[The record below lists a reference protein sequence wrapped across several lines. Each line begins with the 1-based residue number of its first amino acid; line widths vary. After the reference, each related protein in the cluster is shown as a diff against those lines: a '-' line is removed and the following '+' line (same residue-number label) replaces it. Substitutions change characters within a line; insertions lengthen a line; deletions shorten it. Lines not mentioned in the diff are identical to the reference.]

1 MADVDVLVVGAGPV
15 GLTAAAELRRHGVDC
30 RIVDRLAVPQ
40 PYAKAIGVLPR
51 TLEVWD
57 AMGLVHG
64 ALDVAVP
71 HLGQLVFID
80 GKPAPRV
87 ELTLPPDIPYP
98 FATLPQ
104 YATERLLAEHL
115 ARFGT
120 EVERPTELR
129 SVEMHPD
136 EVEAVLAHADGRIER
151 LRARYVVG
159 CDGAHSLVRKA
170 AGLTFEGDAFPEQYM
185 IGDVEVDWE
194 LPAGYSMRA
203 VNLDANGEMDDMVVC
218 IPMPGV
224 RRYWLS
230 MLRPS
235 AQAGSEDGSS
245 APDGMGDGHGP
256 DLGQIQAVLDRL
268 SPQPTTASTLR
279 WSSAFRISHRL
290 VDRYRNG
297 RLFVAG
303 DAAHIHPPIGGQGLN
318 TGVQDAYNLAWK
330 LALAVR
336 GLATDDVLESYH
348 AERHPVA
355 QEVVNRTVRHA
366 HTVRHAR
373 TARHAR
379 SGLGNNGD
387 DAEMMLRR
395 QAQLLVAYPDSPLIQ
410 PQAADGTPA
419 AGPAPGDRA
428 PDCRGLVS
436 DLAAYPRRL
445 FDLLRTPR
453 HVLLLFAGPEHASGD
468 GAARLEACAAEAH
481 RAAHGLLD
489 AYLVTAAEVPED
501 ARPVGLRP
509 PRVRDAAGEFRDAY
523 APRDGEALLIRPDG
537 YLSGRFHPA
546 VPEHLTAHL
555 RRTFV
560 TPSGGRGGGWYD
572 VAGADGGSEV
582 QQACPGTGV
591 AGVLAVGGG
600 DGTGT

>member
-40 PYAKAIGVLPR
+40 PYAKAIGVVPR

-57 AMGLVHG
+57 AMGLVRE
-64 ALDVAVP
+64 ALDDAVP
-71 HLGQLVFID
+71 HLAQLVFID

-87 ELTLPPDIPYP
+87 EMALPSEIPYP
-98 FATLPQ
+98 FFATLPQ
-104 YATERLLAEHL
+104 YATERLLTEHL

-120 EVERPTELR
+120 EVERATELR
-129 SVEMHPD
+129 SVEVRPD
-136 EVEAVLAHADGRIER
+136 EVEAVLAHPDGRTER
-151 LRARYVVG
+151 LHARYVVG

-170 AGLTFEGDAFPEQYM
+170 AGLTFEGGTLPEQYM
-185 IGDVEVDWE
+185 IGDVELDWE
-194 LPAGYSMRA
+194 LPAGHSMRS
-203 VNLDANGEMDDMVVC
+203 VTLDANGVMDDMLVC

-230 MLRPS
+230 MLRPG
-235 AQAGSEDGSS
+235 AQAGGEDGSS
-245 APDGMGDGHGP
+245 APDGTDLGLGDGDGP

-268 SPQPTTASTLR
+268 APEVTTASTLR
-279 WSSAFRISHRL
+279 WSSTFRTSHRL

-318 TGVQDAYNLAWK
+318 TGVQDAFNLAWK
-330 LALAVR
+330 LALTVR

-355 QEVVNRTVRHA
+355 QEVLNRTVRHA
-366 HTVRHAR
+366 RTVRHSG
-373 TARHAR
+373 
-379 SGLGNNGD
+379 SGLNTKGD
-387 DAEMMLRR
+387 DGEMVLRR
-395 QAQLLVAYPDSPLIQ
+395 QAQLLVAYPDSPLVQ
-410 PQAADGTPA
+410 PQEADGTSA

-428 PDCRGLVS
+428 PDCRGLLS

-468 GAARLEACAAEAH
+468 GAARLEACAAAAH

-489 AYLVTAAEVPED
+489 AYLITAAEVPED

-555 RRTFV
+555 RRTF
-560 TPSGGRGGGWYD
+560 
-572 VAGADGGSEV
+572 A
-582 QQACPGTGV
+582 
-591 AGVLAVGGG
+591 
-600 DGTGT
+600 

>member
-30 RIVDRLAVPQ
+30 RIVDRLAVPN
-40 PYAKAIGVLPR
+40 PYAKAIGVVPR

-57 AMGLVHG
+57 AMGLVG
-64 ALDVAVP
+64 RALDEAVP
-71 HLGQLVFID
+71 HLGQLVYID
-80 GKPAPRV
+80 GKPRPRV
-87 ELTLPPDIPYP
+87 ELTLPPEIPYP

-104 YATERLLAEHL
+104 YETERLLTEHL
-115 ARFGT
+115 AGFGT
-120 EVERPTELR
+120 EVERSTELR
-129 SVEMHPD
+129 SLELRPHD
-136 EVEAVLAHADGRIER
+136 VEAVLAHADGRIER
-151 LRARYVVG
+151 LHARYVVG

-170 AGLTFEGDAFPEQYM
+170 AGLTFEGDALPEQYM

-194 LPAGYSMRA
+194 LPAGYSMRS
-203 VNLDANGEMDDMVVC
+203 VNLDANGEVDDMLVC

-230 MLRPS
+230 MLRPR
-235 AQAGSEDGSS
+235 AQAKGEDSS
-245 APDGMGDGHGP
+245 STPDGTVLGLGDGQGL

-268 SPQPTTASTLR
+268 SPEVTTASTLR
-279 WSSAFRISHRL
+279 WSSAFRTSHRL

-303 DAAHIHPPIGGQGLN
+303 DAAHIQPPIGGQGLN
-318 TGVQDAYNLAWK
+318 TGVQDAHNLAWK
-330 LALAVR
+330 LALTVR

-348 AERHPVA
+348 SERHPVA
-355 QEVVNRTVRHA
+355 QEVVDR
-366 HTVRHAR
+366 TVRHAR
-373 TARHAR
+373 TVRQA
-379 SGLGNNGD
+379 GTGPLNNGAD
-387 DAEMMLRR
+387 TEMALRR
-395 QAQLLVAYPDSPLIQ
+395 QAQLLVAYPGSPLVQ

-428 PDCRGLVS
+428 PDCRGLLS

-453 HVLLLFAGPEHASGD
+453 HVLLLFAGSEHASGD

-546 VPEHLTAHL
+546 VPERLTAHL
-555 RRTFV
+555 RRTF
-560 TPSGGRGGGWYD
+560 
-572 VAGADGGSEV
+572 A
-582 QQACPGTGV
+582 
-591 AGVLAVGGG
+591 
-600 DGTGT
+600 

>member
-1 MADVDVLVVGAGPV
+1 MTAVDVLVVGAGPV
-15 GLTAAAELRRHGVDC
+15 GLTAAAELRRHGVEC
-30 RIVDRLAVPQ
+30 RIVDRLAVPE

-51 TLEVWD
+51 TLEAWD
-57 AMGLVHG
+57 AMGLARR
-64 ALDVAVP
+64 ALDNAVP

-80 GKPAPRV
+80 GKPGPRV
-87 ELTLPPDIPYP
+87 ELTLPPEIPYP

-104 YATERLLAEHL
+104 YATERLLTEHL

-129 SVEMHPD
+129 SVEIRPD

-151 LRARYVVG
+151 LHARYVVG
-159 CDGAHSLVRKA
+159 CDGAHSTVRKA
-170 AGLTFEGDAFPEQYM
+170 AGLTFEGNAFPEQYM
-185 IGDVEVDWE
+185 ISDVELDWD

-203 VNLDANGEMDDMVVC
+203 VNLDANGAVDDMLVC

-224 RRYWLS
+224 RRYCLS
-230 MLRPS
+230 MLRPC
-235 AQAGSEDGSS
+235 AQAGGEDDSS
-245 APDGMGDGHGP
+245 APDGMRDGRGP
-256 DLGQIQAVLDRL
+256 DLGEIQAVLDRL
-268 SPQPTTASTLR
+268 SPEPTTASTLR
-279 WSSAFRISHRL
+279 WSSTFRISHRL

-330 LALAVR
+330 LALTIR
-336 GLATDDVLESYH
+336 GMATDDVLESYH

-355 QEVVNRTVRHA
+355 QEVVDR
-366 HTVRHAR
+366 TVRHAR
-373 TARHAR
+373 TSSHAR
-379 SGLGNNGD
+379 TGLGNNGD

-395 QAQLLVAYPDSPLIQ
+395 QAQLLVSYPDSPLIQ
-410 PQAADGTPA
+410 PQAADGIPA

-428 PDCRGLVS
+428 PDCRGLLS
-436 DLAAYPRRL
+436 DLATYRRRL

-453 HVLLLFAGPEHASGD
+453 HVLLLFAGPEHVSGD

-509 PRVRDAAGEFRDAY
+509 PRVRDAAGEFRAAY

-546 VPEHLTAHL
+546 VPEHLTTHL
-555 RRTFV
+555 RRTFL
-560 TPSGGRGGGWYD
+560 TSAAAGEAPP
-572 VAGADGGSEV
+572 VAV
-582 QQACPGTGV
+582 LQA
-591 AGVLAVGGG
+591 ALSR
-600 DGTGT
+600 

>member
-30 RIVDRLAVPQ
+30 RIVDRLAVPK

-57 AMGLVHG
+57 AMGLVRDV
-64 ALDVAVP
+64 LDNAVP

-80 GKPAPRV
+80 GKPGPEV
-87 ELTLPPDIPYP
+87 SLTLPSEVPYP

-104 YATERLLAEHL
+104 CATERLLAEHL

-129 SVEMHPD
+129 SVEMRPD

-151 LRARYVVG
+151 LHARYVVG

-170 AGLTFEGDAFPEQYM
+170 AGLSFEGDAFPEQYM

-194 LPAGYSMRA
+194 LPAGYSMRS
-203 VNLDANGEMDDMVVC
+203 VTLDANGAMDDMLVC

-230 MLRPS
+230 MLRPR
-235 AQAGSEDGSS
+235 AQAGGEDGSS
-245 APDGMGDGHGP
+245 APEGIVLGLGDGHGP

-268 SPQPTTASTLR
+268 SPEPATASTLR
-279 WSSAFRISHRL
+279 WSSTFRASHRL

-303 DAAHIHPPIGGQGLN
+303 DAAHIHPPVGGQGLN

-330 LALAVR
+330 LALRVR
-336 GLATDDVLESYH
+336 GLATDDLLESYH

-355 QEVVNRTVRHA
+355 REVVDRTV
-366 HTVRHAR
+366 
-373 TARHAR
+373 RHAR
-379 SGLGNNGD
+379 SGLNSNGD
-387 DAEMMLRR
+387 DAEMLLRR

-410 PQAADGTPA
+410 PEAADGTPA
-419 AGPAPGDRA
+419 AGPVPGDRA
-428 PDCRGLVS
+428 PDCRGLLS
-436 DLAAYPRRL
+436 DLATYPRRL

-453 HVLLLFAGPEHASGD
+453 HVLLLFAGSEHTSGD
-468 GAARLEACAAEAH
+468 GVARLEACATEAH

-489 AYLVTAAEVPED
+489 AYLVTAAEVSED

-546 VPEHLTAHL
+546 VPERLTAHL
-555 RRTFV
+555 RRTF
-560 TPSGGRGGGWYD
+560 
-572 VAGADGGSEV
+572 A
-582 QQACPGTGV
+582 
-591 AGVLAVGGG
+591 
-600 DGTGT
+600 

>member
-30 RIVDRLAVPQ
+30 RIVDRLAVPN

-57 AMGLVHG
+57 AMGLVRRV
-64 ALDVAVP
+64 LDEAVP
-71 HLGQLVFID
+71 HLGQLVYID
-80 GKPAPRV
+80 GKPRPRV
-87 ELTLPPDIPYP
+87 ELTLPPEIPYP

-104 YATERLLAEHL
+104 YETERLLTEHL
-115 ARFGT
+115 AGFGT
-120 EVERPTELR
+120 EVERSTELR
-129 SVEMHPD
+129 SLEMRPH
-136 EVEAVLAHADGRIER
+136 EVEAVLAHGDGRIER
-151 LRARYVVG
+151 LHARYVVG

-170 AGLTFEGDAFPEQYM
+170 AGLTFEGDALPEEYM

-194 LPAGYSMRA
+194 LPAGYSIRS
-203 VNLDANGEMDDMVVC
+203 VNLDANGEMDDMLVC

-230 MLRPS
+230 MLRPH
-235 AQAGSEDGSS
+235 AQAEGEDGSRT
-245 APDGMGDGHGP
+245 PDGTVLDLDDGQGL
-256 DLGQIQAVLDRL
+256 DLDQIQAVLDRL
-268 SPQPTTASTLR
+268 SPEVTTASTLR
-279 WSSAFRISHRL
+279 WSSAFRTSHRM
-290 VDRYRNG
+290 VDRYRDG
-297 RLFVAG
+297 RVFVAG
-303 DAAHIHPPIGGQGLN
+303 DAAHIQPPIGGQGLN

-355 QEVVNRTVRHA
+355 QEVVDRTVRHA
-366 HTVRHAR
+366 RSVRKAG
-373 TARHAR
+373 A
-379 SGLGNNGD
+379 GPLNNGAD
-387 DAEMMLRR
+387 TEMALRR

-410 PQAADGTPA
+410 PKAADGTPE

-428 PDCRGLVS
+428 PDCRGLLS
-436 DLAAYPRRL
+436 DLATYPQRL

-453 HVLLLFAGPEHASGD
+453 HVLLLFAGSEHASGD

-481 RAAHGLLD
+481 RAANGLLD

-509 PRVRDAAGEFRDAY
+509 PRVRDAAGEFHDAY
-523 APRDGEALLIRPDG
+523 GPRDGEALLIRPDG

-546 VPEHLTAHL
+546 VPERLTAHL
-555 RRTFV
+555 RRTF
-560 TPSGGRGGGWYD
+560 T
-572 VAGADGGSEV
+572 
-582 QQACPGTGV
+582 
-591 AGVLAVGGG
+591 
-600 DGTGT
+600 

>member
-30 RIVDRLAVPQ
+30 RIVDRLAAPE
-40 PYAKAIGVLPR
+40 PYAKAIGVVPR

-57 AMGLVHG
+57 SMGLVHG
-64 ALDVAVP
+64 VLDAAVP
-71 HLGQLVFID
+71 HLAQLVFTD
-80 GKPAPRV
+80 GKAAPRV
-87 ELTLPPDIPYP
+87 EMTLPPEIPYP
-98 FATLPQ
+98 FAMLPQ

-120 EVERPTELR
+120 EVERETELR
-129 SVEMHPD
+129 SVETHPD
-136 EVEAVLAHADGRIER
+136 EVEAVLAHADGRTER
-151 LRARYVVG
+151 LHARYVVG

-170 AGLTFEGDAFPEQYM
+170 AGLTFEGDALPEQYM
-185 IGDVEVDWE
+185 IGDVELDWE
-194 LPAGYSMRA
+194 LPAGHSMRS
-203 VNLDANGEMDDMVVC
+203 VHLDANGVMDDMLVC

-230 MLRPS
+230 TLLPS
-235 AQAGSEDGSS
+235 AQAGDGDGSS
-245 APDGMGDGHGP
+245 APDGIGLGLGDGQGP

-268 SPQPTTASTLR
+268 SPEVTTASTLR
-279 WSSAFRISHRL
+279 WSSTFRTGHRL

-303 DAAHIHPPIGGQGLN
+303 DAAHINPPVGGQGLN

-330 LALAVR
+330 LALTVR

-348 AERHPVA
+348 TERHPVA
-355 QEVVNRTVRHA
+355 REVLNRTVG
-366 HTVRHAR
+366 HAR
-373 TARHAR
+373 KVRTSG
-379 SGLGNNGD
+379 SGLNTRGD
-387 DAEMMLRR
+387 DGEMVLRR
-395 QAQLLVAYPDSPLIQ
+395 QAQLLVAYPDSPLVQ
-410 PQAADGTPA
+410 PRAADGTLA

-428 PDCRGLVS
+428 PDCRGLLS
-436 DLAAYPRRL
+436 DLATYPRRL

-453 HVLLLFAGPEHASGD
+453 HVLLLFAGSAQALDD

-509 PRVRDAAGEFRDAY
+509 PRVRDAAGEFRAAY

-546 VPEHLTAHL
+546 VPEHLTAQL
-555 RRTFV
+555 RRTF
-560 TPSGGRGGGWYD
+560 
-572 VAGADGGSEV
+572 A
-582 QQACPGTGV
+582 
-591 AGVLAVGGG
+591 
-600 DGTGT
+600 

>member
-30 RIVDRLAVPQ
+30 RIVDRLAVPE
-40 PYAKAIGVLPR
+40 PYAKGIGIVPR

-57 AMGLVHG
+57 AMGLVRR
-64 ALDVAVP
+64 ALDKAVP
-71 HLGQLVFID
+71 HLGQLVYID
-80 GKPAPRV
+80 GKPRPRV
-87 ELTLPPDIPYP
+87 ELTLGPEAPYP

-104 YATERLLAEHL
+104 YETERLLTEHL
-115 ARFGT
+115 AGFGT
-120 EVERPTELR
+120 EVERATELR
-129 SVEMHPD
+129 SLETRP
-136 EVEAVLAHADGRIER
+136 EEIEAVLAHPGGRIER

-170 AGLTFEGDAFPEQYM
+170 AGLTFEGNASPEQYL

-194 LPAGYSMRA
+194 LPPGYSMRA
-203 VNLDANGEMDDMVVC
+203 VHLDANGEVDDMLVC

-230 MLRPS
+230 MFRPRVH
-235 AQAGSEDGSS
+235 AEGDEASS
-245 APDGMGDGHGP
+245 TPDAPKPERGEGQGP
-256 DLGQIQAVLDRL
+256 DLDQIQAVLDRL
-268 SPQPTTASTLR
+268 SPEVTTASTLR
-279 WSSAFRISHRL
+279 WSSTFRTSHRL
-290 VDRYRNG
+290 VDRYRNE

-336 GLATDDVLESYH
+336 GLATDDLLDSYH

-355 QEVVNRTVRHA
+355 QEVVERTVRHA
-366 HTVRHAR
+366 RNVRHAG
-373 TARHAR
+373 
-379 SGLGNNGD
+379 SGRLNNGA
-387 DAEMMLRR
+387 DAEMMLQR
-395 QAQLLVAYPDSPLIQ
+395 QAQLLVAYPHSPLTQ
-410 PQAADGTPA
+410 PQVNGTSD

-428 PDCRGLVS
+428 PDCRGLLS
-436 DLAAYPRRL
+436 ELATYPRRL

-453 HVLLLFAGPEHASGD
+453 HVLMLFAGPEHASGD
-468 GAARLEACAAEAH
+468 GAARLEACAAQAH

-489 AYLVTAAEVPED
+489 AYLITAAEVPQD

-509 PRVRDAAGEFRDAY
+509 PRVHDSAGEFQSTY
-523 APRDGEALLIRPDG
+523 APRDGEAILIRPDG

-546 VPEHLTAHL
+546 VPERLTAHL
-555 RRTFV
+555 RRTF
-560 TPSGGRGGGWYD
+560 
-572 VAGADGGSEV
+572 A
-582 QQACPGTGV
+582 
-591 AGVLAVGGG
+591 
-600 DGTGT
+600 

>member
-30 RIVDRLAVPQ
+30 RIVDRLAVPN

-57 AMGLVHG
+57 AMGLVRR
-64 ALDVAVP
+64 ALDEAVP
-71 HLGQLVFID
+71 HLGQLVYID
-80 GKPAPRV
+80 GKPRPRV
-87 ELTLPPDIPYP
+87 ELTLPPEIPYP

-104 YATERLLAEHL
+104 YETERLLTEHL
-115 ARFGT
+115 AGFGT
-120 EVERPTELR
+120 EVERSTELR
-129 SVEMHPD
+129 SLDMRPHD
-136 EVEAVLAHADGRIER
+136 VEAVLAHADGRIER
-151 LRARYVVG
+151 LHARYVVG

-170 AGLTFEGDAFPEQYM
+170 AGLTFEGDALPEQYM

-194 LPAGYSMRA
+194 LPAGYSMRS
-203 VNLDANGEMDDMVVC
+203 VNLDANGEVDDMLVC

-230 MLRPS
+230 MLRPR
-235 AQAGSEDGSS
+235 AQAEGEDGSS
-245 APDGMGDGHGP
+245 TPDRTALGLGDDQGL

-268 SPQPTTASTLR
+268 SPEVTTASTLR
-279 WSSAFRISHRL
+279 WSSSFRTSHRL

-303 DAAHIHPPIGGQGLN
+303 DAAHIQPPIGGQGLN
-318 TGVQDAYNLAWK
+318 TGVQDAHNLAWK
-330 LALAVR
+330 LALTVR

-348 AERHPVA
+348 SERHPVA
-355 QEVVNRTVRHA
+355 QEVVDR
-366 HTVRHAR
+366 TVRHAR
-373 TARHAR
+373 TVRQAGA
-379 SGLGNNGD
+379 GPLNNGAD
-387 DAEMMLRR
+387 TEMALRR
-395 QAQLLVAYPDSPLIQ
+395 QAQLLVAYPDSPLVQ

-428 PDCRGLVS
+428 PDCRGLLS

-453 HVLLLFAGPEHASGD
+453 HVLLLFAGSEHASGD

-481 RAAHGLLD
+481 RAAHGLRHSKLF
-489 AYLVTAAEVPED
+489 TAAEVPED

-546 VPEHLTAHL
+546 VPERLTAHL
-555 RRTFV
+555 RRTF
-560 TPSGGRGGGWYD
+560 
-572 VAGADGGSEV
+572 A
-582 QQACPGTGV
+582 
-591 AGVLAVGGG
+591 
-600 DGTGT
+600 

>member
-15 GLTAAAELRRHGVDC
+15 GLTTAAELRRHGVDC
-30 RIVDRLAVPQ
+30 RIVDRLPVPQ
-40 PYAKAIGVLPR
+40 PHAKAIGIVPR

-57 AMGLVHG
+57 AMGLVHR
-64 ALDVAVP
+64 ALDNAVP

-80 GKPAPRV
+80 GKPRPRV
-87 ELTLPPDIPYP
+87 ELTLPPEIPYP

-104 YATERLLAEHL
+104 CTTERLLTEHL

-129 SVEMHPD
+129 SVEMRPD
-136 EVEAVLAHADGRIER
+136 EVEAVLTHPDGRTER
-151 LRARYVVG
+151 LHARYVVG
-159 CDGAHSLVRKA
+159 CDGAHSLIRKA

-203 VNLDANGEMDDMVVC
+203 VSLDANGAMDDMLVC

-230 MLRPS
+230 TLRPRP
-235 AQAGSEDGSS
+235 QAAGEDGSS
-245 APDGMGDGHGP
+245 AADGIPLGLGDGHGP
-256 DLGQIQAVLDRL
+256 DLSHFQAVLDRL
-268 SPQPTTASTLR
+268 SPEVTTASTLR
-279 WSSAFRISHRL
+279 WSSIFRTSHRM

-330 LALAVR
+330 LALTVR

-355 QEVVNRTVRHA
+355 QEVVDRTVRHA
-366 HTVRHAR
+366 RSVS
-373 TARHAR
+373 HAR
-379 SGLGNNGD
+379 SGLSSNGD
-387 DAEMMLRR
+387 DAEMLLRR
-395 QAQLLVAYPDSPLIQ
+395 QAQLLVAYPDSPLTQ
-410 PQAADGTPA
+410 PQAADRTPE

-428 PDCRGLVS
+428 PDCRGLRS
-436 DLAAYPRRL
+436 DLATYPRRL

-453 HVLLLFAGPEHASGD
+453 HVLLLFADSEHASGD
-468 GAARLEACAAEAH
+468 GAARLEACAVEAH

-523 APRDGEALLIRPDG
+523 APRDGEAILIRPDG

-546 VPEHLTAHL
+546 VPESLTAHL
-555 RRTFV
+555 RRTF
-560 TPSGGRGGGWYD
+560 
-572 VAGADGGSEV
+572 A
-582 QQACPGTGV
+582 
-591 AGVLAVGGG
+591 
-600 DGTGT
+600 

>member
-1 MADVDVLVVGAGPV
+1 MADVEVLVVGAGPV

-30 RIVDRLAVPQ
+30 RIVDRLAVPE
-40 PYAKAIGVLPR
+40 PYAKSIGVQPR

-57 AMGLVHG
+57 DMGLVRG
-64 ALDVAVP
+64 ALDHAVP

-80 GKPAPRV
+80 GKPRPRV
-87 ELTLPPDIPYP
+87 ELTLPPEIPYP

-115 ARFGT
+115 ASFGT
-120 EVERPTELR
+120 EVERTTELC
-129 SVEMHPD
+129 SVQTRPD
-136 EVEAVLAHADGRIER
+136 EVEAVLAHADGRTER
-151 LRARYVVG
+151 LHARYVVG

-170 AGLTFEGDAFPEQYM
+170 AGLTFEGGAFPQQYM
-185 IGDVEVDWE
+185 IGDVEVDWN

-203 VNLDANGEMDDMVVC
+203 VHLDAAGELDDMLIC

-230 MLRPS
+230 MLHPS
-235 AQAGSEDGSS
+235 AQVRDVAGSG
-245 APDGMGDGHGP
+245 APDGIALGLGEGP
-256 DLGQIQAVLDRL
+256 GPGLGQIQTVLDRL
-268 SPQPTTASTLR
+268 SPEVTTASRLH
-279 WSSAFRISHRL
+279 WSSSFRTSYRL

-336 GLATDDVLESYH
+336 GLATDDVLDSYH
-348 AERHPVA
+348 TERHPVA
-355 QEVVNRTVRHA
+355 REVVDRTVRHA
-366 HTVRHAR
+366 G
-373 TARHAR
+373 
-379 SGLGNNGD
+379 SGLISNGD
-387 DAEMMLRR
+387 DAEMTLRR
-395 QAQLLVAYPDSPLIQ
+395 QAQLLVAYPDSPLTQ
-410 PQAADGTPA
+410 PRAADDAPT

-428 PDCRGLVS
+428 PDCRGLLS
-436 DLAAYPRRL
+436 DLATYPRRL

-453 HVLLLFAGPEHASGD
+453 HVLLLFAGTENASGD
-468 GAARLEACAAEAH
+468 AAALLEACAAEAQ

-489 AYLVTAAEVPED
+489 AYLVTAAEVPE
-501 ARPVGLRP
+501 ATRPVGLRP
-509 PRVRDAAGEFRDAY
+509 PRVRDTAGEFRDAY

-555 RRTFV
+555 RRTF
-560 TPSGGRGGGWYD
+560 
-572 VAGADGGSEV
+572 A
-582 QQACPGTGV
+582 
-591 AGVLAVGGG
+591 
-600 DGTGT
+600 

>member
-30 RIVDRLAVPQ
+30 RIVDRLAAPE
-40 PYAKAIGVLPR
+40 PYAKAIGVVPR

-57 AMGLVHG
+57 SMGLVHG
-64 ALDVAVP
+64 VLDAAVP
-71 HLGQLVFID
+71 HLAQLVFTD
-80 GKPAPRV
+80 GKAAPRV
-87 ELTLPPDIPYP
+87 EMTLPPEIPYP
-98 FATLPQ
+98 FAMLPQ

-120 EVERPTELR
+120 EVERETELR
-129 SVEMHPD
+129 SVETHPD
-136 EVEAVLAHADGRIER
+136 EVEAVLAHADGRTER
-151 LRARYVVG
+151 LHARYVVG

-170 AGLTFEGDAFPEQYM
+170 AGLTFEGDALPEQYM
-185 IGDVEVDWE
+185 IGDVELDWE
-194 LPAGYSMRA
+194 LPAGHSMRSVHLD
-203 VNLDANGEMDDMVVC
+203 VNGVMDDMLVC

-230 MLRPS
+230 TLLPS
-235 AQAGSEDGSS
+235 AQAGDGDGSS
-245 APDGMGDGHGP
+245 APDGIGLGLGDGQGP

-268 SPQPTTASTLR
+268 SPEVTTASTLR
-279 WSSAFRISHRL
+279 WSSTFRTGHRL

-303 DAAHIHPPIGGQGLN
+303 DAAHINPPVGGQGLN

-330 LALAVR
+330 LALTVR

-348 AERHPVA
+348 TERHPVA
-355 QEVVNRTVRHA
+355 REVLNRTVG
-366 HTVRHAR
+366 HAR
-373 TARHAR
+373 KVRTSG
-379 SGLGNNGD
+379 SGLNTRGD
-387 DAEMMLRR
+387 DGEMVLRR
-395 QAQLLVAYPDSPLIQ
+395 QAQLLVAYPDSPLVQ
-410 PQAADGTPA
+410 PRAADGTLA

-428 PDCRGLVS
+428 PDCRGLLS
-436 DLAAYPRRL
+436 DLATYPRRL

-453 HVLLLFAGPEHASGD
+453 HVLLLFAGSAQALDD

-509 PRVRDAAGEFRDAY
+509 PRVRDAAGEFRAAY

-546 VPEHLTAHL
+546 VPEHLTAQL
-555 RRTFV
+555 RRTF
-560 TPSGGRGGGWYD
+560 
-572 VAGADGGSEV
+572 A
-582 QQACPGTGV
+582 
-591 AGVLAVGGG
+591 
-600 DGTGT
+600 

>member
-30 RIVDRLAVPQ
+30 RIVDRLAVPN

-57 AMGLVHG
+57 AMGLVRR
-64 ALDVAVP
+64 ALDEAVP
-71 HLGQLVFID
+71 HLGQLVYID
-80 GKPAPRV
+80 GKPRPRV
-87 ELTLPPDIPYP
+87 ELTLPPEIPYP

-104 YATERLLAEHL
+104 YETERLLTEHL
-115 ARFGT
+115 AGFGT
-120 EVERPTELR
+120 EVERSTELR
-129 SVEMHPD
+129 SLEMRPHD
-136 EVEAVLAHADGRIER
+136 VEAVLAHADGRIER
-151 LRARYVVG
+151 LHARYVVG

-170 AGLTFEGDAFPEQYM
+170 AGLTFEGDALPEQYM

-194 LPAGYSMRA
+194 LPAGYSMRS
-203 VNLDANGEMDDMVVC
+203 VNLDANGEVDDMLVC

-230 MLRPS
+230 MLRPR
-235 AQAGSEDGSS
+235 AQAEGEDGSS
-245 APDGMGDGHGP
+245 APDGTALGLGDDQGL

-268 SPQPTTASTLR
+268 SPEVTTASTLR
-279 WSSAFRISHRL
+279 WSSSFRTSHRL

-303 DAAHIHPPIGGQGLN
+303 DAAHIQPPIGGQGLN
-318 TGVQDAYNLAWK
+318 TGVQDAHNLAWK
-330 LALAVR
+330 LALTVR

-348 AERHPVA
+348 SERHPVA
-355 QEVVNRTVRHA
+355 QEVVDR
-366 HTVRHAR
+366 TVRHAR
-373 TARHAR
+373 TVRQAGA
-379 SGLGNNGD
+379 GPLNNGAD
-387 DAEMMLRR
+387 TEMALRR
-395 QAQLLVAYPDSPLIQ
+395 QAQLLVAYPDSPLVQ

-428 PDCRGLVS
+428 PDCRGLLS

-453 HVLLLFAGPEHASGD
+453 HVLLLFAGSEHASGD

-489 AYLVTAAEVPED
+489 AYLVTAAEVAED

-546 VPEHLTAHL
+546 VPERLMAHL
-555 RRTFV
+555 RRTF
-560 TPSGGRGGGWYD
+560 
-572 VAGADGGSEV
+572 A
-582 QQACPGTGV
+582 
-591 AGVLAVGGG
+591 
-600 DGTGT
+600 

>member
-1 MADVDVLVVGAGPV
+1 MAHVDVLVVGAGPV

-30 RIVDRLAVPQ
+30 RIVDRLAVPE
-40 PYAKAIGVLPR
+40 PFAKATGVLPR

-57 AMGLVHG
+57 AMGLVRE
-64 ALDVAVP
+64 ALDHAVP
-71 HLGQLVFID
+71 HRGQLVFID
-80 GKPAPRV
+80 GKPRPRV
-87 ELTLPPDIPYP
+87 ELTLPPEIPYP

-104 YATERLLAEHL
+104 CTTERLLAEHL

-129 SVEMHPD
+129 SVEMRPD

-151 LRARYVVG
+151 LHARYVVG

-203 VNLDANGEMDDMVVC
+203 VNLDVNGEMDDMLVC

-230 MLRPS
+230 MLRPC
-235 AQAGSEDGSS
+235 AQAGGENPSS
-245 APDGMGDGHGP
+245 APDGIGLGLGDGQAP
-256 DLGQIQAVLDRL
+256 DLGQIQAVLNRL
-268 SPQPTTASTLR
+268 SPEVTTASTLR
-279 WSSAFRISHRL
+279 WSSTFRTSYRL

-336 GLATDDVLESYH
+336 GLATDDLLESYH

-355 QEVVNRTVRHA
+355 QEVVDR
-366 HTVRHAR
+366 TVRHAR
-373 TARHAR
+373 TVRHPG
-379 SGLGNNGD
+379 SGLISNGD
-387 DAEMMLRR
+387 DAEMILRR
-395 QAQLLVAYPDSPLIQ
+395 QAQLLVAYPDSPLTQ
-410 PQAADGTPA
+410 QQQAADGTPA

-428 PDCRGLVS
+428 PDCRGLLS
-436 DLAAYPRRL
+436 DLATYPRRL

-453 HVLLLFAGPEHASGD
+453 HVLLLFAGAEHASGD
-468 GAARLEACAAEAH
+468 GAVRLEACAAEAH

-489 AYLVTAAEVPED
+489 AYLVTAAEVPEN

-523 APRDGEALLIRPDG
+523 APHDGEAFLIRPDG

-546 VPEHLTAHL
+546 VPERLTAHL

-560 TPSGGRGGGWYD
+560 
-572 VAGADGGSEV
+572 
-582 QQACPGTGV
+582 
-591 AGVLAVGGG
+591 
-600 DGTGT
+600 

>member
-15 GLTAAAELRRHGVDC
+15 GLTAAAELRRHGVEC

-57 AMGLVHG
+57 ALGLVRG
-64 ALDVAVP
+64 VLDEAVP
-71 HLGQLVFID
+71 HLGQLVYID
-80 GKPAPRV
+80 GKPRPRV
-87 ELTLPPDIPYP
+87 ELTLPPEVPYP

-104 YATERLLAEHL
+104 HATERLLAEHL

-120 EVERPTELR
+120 QVERPTELR
-129 SVEMHPD
+129 SVETRPD
-136 EVEAVLAHADGRIER
+136 EVEAVLAHADGRTER
-151 LRARYVVG
+151 LHARYVVG

-170 AGLTFEGDAFPEQYM
+170 AGLTFEGEAFPEQYM

-203 VNLDANGEMDDMVVC
+203 VHLDANGAMDDMLVC

-230 MLRPS
+230 MLRPG
-235 AQAGSEDGSS
+235 AQAGGEDGSS
-245 APDGMGDGHGP
+245 APDGTVFGLGDGQGP
-256 DLGQIQAVLDRL
+256 GLGQIQAALDRL
-268 SPQPTTASTLR
+268 SPEVTTASTLR
-279 WSSAFRISHRL
+279 WSSAFRTSHRM
-290 VDRYRNG
+290 VDRYQNG

-303 DAAHIHPPIGGQGLN
+303 DAAHIYPPIGGQGLN

-330 LALAVR
+330 LALTVR
-336 GLATDDVLESYH
+336 GLATDDLLESYH

-355 QEVVNRTVRHA
+355 QEVAGRTVRHA
-366 HTVRHAR
+366 RAVRHAG
-373 TARHAR
+373 
-379 SGLGNNGD
+379 SGLISNGD
-387 DAEMMLRR
+387 DAEMLLRR

-410 PQAADGTPA
+410 PQAAEGTPA

-428 PDCRGLVS
+428 PDCRGLLS

-453 HVLLLFAGPEHASGD
+453 HVLLLFAGPEHASGG

-546 VPEHLTAHL
+546 VPERLTAHL
-555 RRTFV
+555 RRTF
-560 TPSGGRGGGWYD
+560 
-572 VAGADGGSEV
+572 A
-582 QQACPGTGV
+582 
-591 AGVLAVGGG
+591 
-600 DGTGT
+600 

>member
-30 RIVDRLAVPQ
+30 RIVDRLAVPN

-57 AMGLVHG
+57 AMGLVRR
-64 ALDVAVP
+64 ALDEAVP
-71 HLGQLVFID
+71 HLGQLVYID
-80 GKPAPRV
+80 GKPRPRV
-87 ELTLPPDIPYP
+87 ELTLPPEIPYP

-104 YATERLLAEHL
+104 YETERLLTEHL
-115 ARFGT
+115 AGFGT
-120 EVERPTELR
+120 EVERSTELR
-129 SVEMHPD
+129 SLEMRPHD
-136 EVEAVLAHADGRIER
+136 VEAVLAHADGRIER
-151 LRARYVVG
+151 LHARYVVG

-170 AGLTFEGDAFPEQYM
+170 AGLTFEGDALPEQYM

-194 LPAGYSMRA
+194 LPAGYSMRS
-203 VNLDANGEMDDMVVC
+203 VNLDANGEVDDMLVC

-230 MLRPS
+230 MLRPG
-235 AQAGSEDGSS
+235 AQAEGEDGSS
-245 APDGMGDGHGP
+245 TPDGTALGLGDDQGL

-268 SPQPTTASTLR
+268 SPEVTTASTLR
-279 WSSAFRISHRL
+279 WSSTFRTSHRL

-303 DAAHIHPPIGGQGLN
+303 DAAHIQPPIGGQGLN
-318 TGVQDAYNLAWK
+318 TGVQDAHNLAWK
-330 LALAVR
+330 LALTVR

-348 AERHPVA
+348 SERHPVA
-355 QEVVNRTVRHA
+355 QEVVDR
-366 HTVRHAR
+366 TVRHAR
-373 TARHAR
+373 TVRQAGA
-379 SGLGNNGD
+379 GPLNNGAD
-387 DAEMMLRR
+387 TEMALRR

-428 PDCRGLVS
+428 PDCRGLLS

-453 HVLLLFAGPEHASGD
+453 HVLLLFAGSDHASGD

-546 VPEHLTAHL
+546 VPERLTAHL
-555 RRTFV
+555 RRTF
-560 TPSGGRGGGWYD
+560 
-572 VAGADGGSEV
+572 A
-582 QQACPGTGV
+582 
-591 AGVLAVGGG
+591 
-600 DGTGT
+600 

>member
-15 GLTAAAELRRHGVDC
+15 GLTTAAELRRHGVDC
-30 RIVDRLAVPQ
+30 RIVDRLPVPQ
-40 PYAKAIGVLPR
+40 PHAKAIGIVPR

-57 AMGLVHG
+57 AMGLVHR
-64 ALDVAVP
+64 ALDNAVP

-80 GKPAPRV
+80 GKPRPRV
-87 ELTLPPDIPYP
+87 ELTLPPEIPYP

-104 YATERLLAEHL
+104 CTTERLLTEHL

-129 SVEMHPD
+129 SVEMRPD
-136 EVEAVLAHADGRIER
+136 EVEAVLTHPDGRTER
-151 LRARYVVG
+151 LHARYVVG
-159 CDGAHSLVRKA
+159 CDGAHSLIRKA

-203 VNLDANGEMDDMVVC
+203 VSLDANGAMDDMLVC

-230 MLRPS
+230 TLRPR
-235 AQAGSEDGSS
+235 AQAAGEDGSS
-245 APDGMGDGHGP
+245 AADGIPLGLGDGHGP
-256 DLGQIQAVLDRL
+256 DLSHFQAVLDRL
-268 SPQPTTASTLR
+268 SPEVTTASTLR
-279 WSSAFRISHRL
+279 WSSIFRTSHRM

-330 LALAVR
+330 LALTVR

-355 QEVVNRTVRHA
+355 QEVVDRTVRHA
-366 HTVRHAR
+366 RSVS
-373 TARHAR
+373 HAR
-379 SGLGNNGD
+379 SGLSSNGD
-387 DAEMMLRR
+387 DAEMLLRR
-395 QAQLLVAYPDSPLIQ
+395 QAQLLVAYPDSPLTQ
-410 PQAADGTPA
+410 PQAADRTPE

-428 PDCRGLVS
+428 PDCRGLRS
-436 DLAAYPRRL
+436 DLATYPRRL

-453 HVLLLFAGPEHASGD
+453 HVLLLFADSEHASGD
-468 GAARLEACAAEAH
+468 GAARLEACAVEAH

-523 APRDGEALLIRPDG
+523 APRDGEAILIRPDG

-546 VPEHLTAHL
+546 VPESLTAHL
-555 RRTFV
+555 RRTF
-560 TPSGGRGGGWYD
+560 
-572 VAGADGGSEV
+572 A
-582 QQACPGTGV
+582 
-591 AGVLAVGGG
+591 
-600 DGTGT
+600 

>member
-1 MADVDVLVVGAGPV
+1 MADIDVLVVGAGPV

-30 RIVDRLAVPQ
+30 RIVDRLVSPQ
-40 PYAKAIGVLPR
+40 PYAKAIGIQPR

-57 AMGLVHG
+57 DMGLARG
-64 ALDVAVP
+64 ALDHAVP
-71 HLGQLVFID
+71 HRGQLVFID
-80 GKPAPRV
+80 GKPSPQV
-87 ELTLPPDIPYP
+87 ELTLPPEIPYP

-104 YATERLLAEHL
+104 YATERLLGEHL

-129 SVEMHPD
+129 SLETHPD
-136 EVEAVLAHADGRIER
+136 EVEAVLAHADGRTER
-151 LRARYVVG
+151 LSARYVVG

-185 IGDVEVDWE
+185 IGDVELDWE
-194 LPAGYSMRA
+194 LPVGYSMRS
-203 VNLDANGEMDDMVVC
+203 VNMDDNGSMADMLIC

-230 MLRPS
+230 MLRPG
-235 AQAGSEDGSS
+235 ADAGDENSLS

-268 SPQPTTASTLR
+268 SPEPTTASTLR
-279 WSSAFRISHRL
+279 WSSAFRVSHRL

-303 DAAHIHPPIGGQGLN
+303 DAAHINPPIGGQGLN

-336 GLATDDVLESYH
+336 GVATDEVLESYH

-366 HTVRHAR
+366 RSAG
-373 TARHAR
+373 HAR
-379 SGLGNNGD
+379 SGLGNKGD
-387 DAEMMLRR
+387 DPETTLRR

-410 PQAADGTPA
+410 PKGADGTPV
-419 AGPAPGDRA
+419 AGPATGDRA
-428 PDCRGLVS
+428 PDCRGLLS
-436 DLAAYPRRL
+436 DVATYPWRL

-453 HVLLLFAGPEHASGD
+453 HVLLLFAGSEHASGD
-468 GAARLEACAAEAH
+468 SAARLEACAAEAH

-489 AYLVTAAEVPED
+489 TYLITAAEVPRD
-501 ARPVGLRP
+501 TGPVSLRL
-509 PRVRDAAGEFRDAY
+509 PRVCDAAGEFRDAY

-537 YLSGRFHPA
+537 YVSGRFHPA
-546 VPEHLTAHL
+546 VPEHLAEHL
-555 RRTFV
+555 RRTF
-560 TPSGGRGGGWYD
+560 
-572 VAGADGGSEV
+572 A
-582 QQACPGTGV
+582 
-591 AGVLAVGGG
+591 
-600 DGTGT
+600 

>member
-15 GLTAAAELRRHGVDC
+15 GLTTAAELRRHGVDC
-30 RIVDRLAVPQ
+30 RIVDRLPVPQ
-40 PYAKAIGVLPR
+40 PHAKAIGIVPR

-57 AMGLVHG
+57 AMGLVHR
-64 ALDVAVP
+64 ALDNAVP

-80 GKPAPRV
+80 GKPRPRV
-87 ELTLPPDIPYP
+87 ELTLPPEIPYP

-104 YATERLLAEHL
+104 CTTERLLTEHL

-129 SVEMHPD
+129 SVEMRPD
-136 EVEAVLAHADGRIER
+136 EVEAVLAHPDGRTER
-151 LRARYVVG
+151 LHARYVVG
-159 CDGAHSLVRKA
+159 CDGAHSLIRKA

-194 LPAGYSMRA
+194 LPPGYSMRA
-203 VNLDANGEMDDMVVC
+203 VSLDANGAMDDMLVC
-218 IPMPGV
+218 IPIPGV

-230 MLRPS
+230 TLRPRT
-235 AQAGSEDGSS
+235 QAAGEDGSS
-245 APDGMGDGHGP
+245 AADGIPLGLGDGHGP
-256 DLGQIQAVLDRL
+256 DLSQFQAVLDRL
-268 SPQPTTASTLR
+268 SPEVTTASTLR
-279 WSSAFRISHRL
+279 WSSIFRTSHRM

-330 LALAVR
+330 LALTVR

-355 QEVVNRTVRHA
+355 QEVVDRTVRHA
-366 HTVRHAR
+366 RSVS
-373 TARHAR
+373 HAR
-379 SGLGNNGD
+379 SGLSNNGD
-387 DAEMMLRR
+387 DAEMLLRR
-395 QAQLLVAYPDSPLIQ
+395 QAQLLVAYPDSPLTQ
-410 PQAADGTPA
+410 PQAADRTPE

-428 PDCRGLVS
+428 PDCRGLLS
-436 DLAAYPRRL
+436 DLATYPRRL

-453 HVLLLFAGPEHASGD
+453 HVLLLFADSEHASGD
-468 GAARLEACAAEAH
+468 GAARLEACAVEAH

-523 APRDGEALLIRPDG
+523 APRDGEAILIRPDG

-546 VPEHLTAHL
+546 VPETLTAHL
-555 RRTFV
+555 RRTF
-560 TPSGGRGGGWYD
+560 
-572 VAGADGGSEV
+572 A
-582 QQACPGTGV
+582 
-591 AGVLAVGGG
+591 
-600 DGTGT
+600 

>member
-15 GLTAAAELRRHGVDC
+15 GLTVAAELRRHGVDC
-30 RIVDRLAVPQ
+30 RIVDQLPDPQ
-40 PYAKAIGVLPR
+40 PHAKAIGIVPR

-57 AMGLVHG
+57 AMGLVHKV
-64 ALDVAVP
+64 LDEAVP
-71 HLGQLVFID
+71 HRGQLVYID
-80 GKPAPRV
+80 GKPRPRV
-87 ELTLPPDIPYP
+87 ELSLPPEIPYP

-104 YATERLLAEHL
+104 CTTERLLTEHL

-120 EVERPTELR
+120 EVERSTELR
-129 SVEMHPD
+129 SLETRPH
-136 EVEAVLAHADGRIER
+136 EVEATLAHSDGRIER

-159 CDGAHSLVRKA
+159 CDGAHSLVRKS
-170 AGLTFEGDAFPEQYM
+170 AGLAFEGDAFPEQYM

-194 LPAGYSMRA
+194 LPAGYSMRS
-203 VNLDANGEMDDMVVC
+203 VHLDANGEMDDMVVC

-230 MLRPS
+230 MLCPR
-235 AQAGSEDGSS
+235 AHAAGEDGAS
-245 APDGMGDGHGP
+245 APDEGTLGLGEGQGP

-268 SPQPTTASTLR
+268 SPEVTTASTLR
-279 WSSAFRISHRL
+279 WSSIFRTSHRL
-290 VDRYRNG
+290 VDRYRSG

-303 DAAHIHPPIGGQGLN
+303 DAAHINPPIGGQGLN
-318 TGVQDAYNLAWK
+318 TGVQDAHNLAWK

-336 GLATDDVLESYH
+336 GLAAGDLLESYH

-355 QEVVNRTVRHA
+355 QEVVDRTVRHA
-366 HTVRHAR
+366 STVRRAG
-373 TARHAR
+373 
-379 SGLGNNGD
+379 SGLISNGD
-387 DAEMMLRR
+387 EAEMMLRR
-395 QAQLLVAYPDSPLIQ
+395 QAQLLVAYPDSPLTQ
-410 PQAADGTPA
+410 PQAADHTPE

-428 PDCRGLVS
+428 PDCRGLLS
-436 DLAAYPRRL
+436 DLASYPRRL

-453 HVLLLFAGPEHASGD
+453 HVLLLFADSEHASGE

-481 RAAHGLLD
+481 RVAHGLLD

-523 APRDGEALLIRPDG
+523 APRAGEAILIRPDG

-546 VPEHLTAHL
+546 VPESLTAHL
-555 RRTFV
+555 GRTF
-560 TPSGGRGGGWYD
+560 
-572 VAGADGGSEV
+572 A
-582 QQACPGTGV
+582 
-591 AGVLAVGGG
+591 
-600 DGTGT
+600 

>member
-30 RIVDRLAVPQ
+30 RIVDRLAVPK

-57 AMGLVHG
+57 TMGLVRG
-64 ALDVAVP
+64 VLDHAVP

-87 ELTLPPDIPYP
+87 ELTLSPEIPYP

-104 YATERLLAEHL
+104 SATERLLAEHL
-115 ARFGT
+115 AGFGT
-120 EVERPTELR
+120 EVERATELR
-129 SVEMHPD
+129 SVEMRPD

-151 LRARYVVG
+151 LHARYVVG
-159 CDGAHSLVRKA
+159 CDGAHSLVRQA

-203 VNLDANGEMDDMVVC
+203 VNRDANGAMDDMLVC

-230 MLRPS
+230 MLRPGS
-235 AQAGSEDGSS
+235 QAGGEGGSS
-245 APDGMGDGHGP
+245 APDGIGLGLGGHGP

-268 SPQPTTASTLR
+268 APEPTTASTLR
-279 WSSAFRISHRL
+279 WSSAFRTSHRM

-330 LALAVR
+330 LALTVR

-355 QEVVNRTVRHA
+355 KEVVGRTVHHARTVRHA
-366 HTVRHAR
+366 GT
-373 TARHAR
+373 
-379 SGLGNNGD
+379 GLSSDGD
-387 DAEMMLRR
+387 DAEMLLRR
-395 QAQLLVAYPDSPLIQ
+395 QAQLLVAYPDSPLVQ
-410 PQAADGTPA
+410 QQAADGTPA

-428 PDCRGLVS
+428 PDCRGLLS
-436 DLAAYPRRL
+436 DLASYPRRL

-453 HVLLLFAGPEHASGD
+453 HVLLLFADSEHASGD
-468 GAARLEACAAEAH
+468 GAARLEACAAAAH

-489 AYLVTAAEVPED
+489 AYLITAAEVPED

-537 YLSGRFHPA
+537 YISGRFHPA
-546 VPEHLTAHL
+546 LPERLTTHL
-555 RRTFV
+555 RRTF
-560 TPSGGRGGGWYD
+560 
-572 VAGADGGSEV
+572 A
-582 QQACPGTGV
+582 
-591 AGVLAVGGG
+591 
-600 DGTGT
+600 

>member
-30 RIVDRLAVPQ
+30 RIVDRLAAPE
-40 PYAKAIGVLPR
+40 PYAKAIGVVPR

-57 AMGLVHG
+57 SMGLVHG
-64 ALDVAVP
+64 VLDAAVP
-71 HLGQLVFID
+71 HLAQLVFTD
-80 GKPAPRV
+80 GKAAPRV
-87 ELTLPPDIPYP
+87 EMTLPPEIPYP
-98 FATLPQ
+98 FAMLPQ

-115 ARFGT
+115 ACFGT
-120 EVERPTELR
+120 EVERETELR
-129 SVEMHPD
+129 SVETHPD
-136 EVEAVLAHADGRIER
+136 EVEAVLAHADGRTER
-151 LRARYVVG
+151 LHARYVVG

-170 AGLTFEGDAFPEQYM
+170 AGLTFEGDALPEQYM
-185 IGDVEVDWE
+185 IGDVELDWE
-194 LPAGYSMRA
+194 LPAGHSMRSVHLD
-203 VNLDANGEMDDMVVC
+203 VNGVMDDMLVC

-230 MLRPS
+230 TLLPS
-235 AQAGSEDGSS
+235 AQAGDGDGSS
-245 APDGMGDGHGP
+245 APDGIGLGLGDGQGP

-268 SPQPTTASTLR
+268 SPEVTTASTLR
-279 WSSAFRISHRL
+279 WSSTFRTGHRL

-303 DAAHIHPPIGGQGLN
+303 DAAHINPPVGGQGLN

-330 LALAVR
+330 LALTVR

-348 AERHPVA
+348 TERHPVA
-355 QEVVNRTVRHA
+355 REVLNRTVG
-366 HTVRHAR
+366 HAR
-373 TARHAR
+373 KVRTSG
-379 SGLGNNGD
+379 SGLNTRGD
-387 DAEMMLRR
+387 DGEMVLRR
-395 QAQLLVAYPDSPLIQ
+395 QAQLLVAYPDSPLVQ
-410 PQAADGTPA
+410 PRAADGTPA

-428 PDCRGLVS
+428 PDCRGLLS
-436 DLAAYPRRL
+436 DLATYPRRL

-453 HVLLLFAGPEHASGD
+453 HVLLLFAGSAQALDD

-509 PRVRDAAGEFRDAY
+509 PRVRDAAGEFRAAY

-546 VPEHLTAHL
+546 VPEHLTAQL
-555 RRTFV
+555 RRTF
-560 TPSGGRGGGWYD
+560 
-572 VAGADGGSEV
+572 A
-582 QQACPGTGV
+582 
-591 AGVLAVGGG
+591 
-600 DGTGT
+600 

>member
-30 RIVDRLAVPQ
+30 RIVDRLAVPN

-57 AMGLVHG
+57 AMGLVRR
-64 ALDVAVP
+64 ALDEAVP
-71 HLGQLVFID
+71 HLGQLVYID
-80 GKPAPRV
+80 GKPRPRV
-87 ELTLPPDIPYP
+87 ELTLPPEIPYP

-104 YATERLLAEHL
+104 YETERLLTEHL
-115 ARFGT
+115 AGFGT
-120 EVERPTELR
+120 EVERSTELR
-129 SVEMHPD
+129 SLEMRPHD
-136 EVEAVLAHADGRIER
+136 VEAVLAHADGRIER
-151 LRARYVVG
+151 LHARYVVG

-170 AGLTFEGDAFPEQYM
+170 AGLTFEGDALPEQYM

-194 LPAGYSMRA
+194 LPAGYSMRS
-203 VNLDANGEMDDMVVC
+203 VNLDANGEVDDMLVC

-230 MLRPS
+230 MLRPR
-235 AQAGSEDGSS
+235 AQAEGEDGSS
-245 APDGMGDGHGP
+245 TPDGTALGLGDDQGL

-268 SPQPTTASTLR
+268 SPEVTTASTLR
-279 WSSAFRISHRL
+279 WSSSFRTSHRL

-303 DAAHIHPPIGGQGLN
+303 DAAHIQPPIGGQGLN
-318 TGVQDAYNLAWK
+318 TGVQDAHNLAWK
-330 LALAVR
+330 LALTVR

-348 AERHPVA
+348 SERHPVA
-355 QEVVNRTVRHA
+355 QEVVDR
-366 HTVRHAR
+366 TVRHAR
-373 TARHAR
+373 TVRQAGA
-379 SGLGNNGD
+379 GPLNNGAD
-387 DAEMMLRR
+387 TEMALRR
-395 QAQLLVAYPDSPLIQ
+395 QAQLLVAYPDSPLVQ

-428 PDCRGLVS
+428 PDCRGLLS

-453 HVLLLFAGPEHASGD
+453 HVLLLFAGSEHASGD

-546 VPEHLTAHL
+546 VPERLTAHL
-555 RRTFV
+555 RRTF
-560 TPSGGRGGGWYD
+560 
-572 VAGADGGSEV
+572 A
-582 QQACPGTGV
+582 
-591 AGVLAVGGG
+591 
-600 DGTGT
+600 